1 MPATGAVRAGRVG
14 DPPDPA
20 AVLGHLAEFARIADR
35 NGGTRASGTPGHDES
50 VDYVADLLRG
60 AGFDVAVREFPITYA
75 ETLAERLVVAGEELD
90 VTVMRYS
97 PNTPPGGITAT
108 LSVLPPGRTRGCD
121 PADFAGGAHA
131 GRIVLVERGGCPHA
145 RKQQNAAA
153 AGAAGVLVHNTDDE
167 WLLGTLVSP
176 DEARIPTG
184 GISRALGE
192 QLRSMAGAPVTLDL
206 CMSAEPR
213 TSRTVVAQTRTG
225 RRDNVVMAGA
235 HLDSVVE
242 GPGINDAAT
251 GCAALLETALRLG
264 PTPPVANAVRFAW
277 WGAEEFGQVGSTEYV
292 EGLGTGQRLDIA
304 LYLNVDML
312 GSSNGGYFV
321 FSGADLGDRAPAG
334 CAALEAAF
342 RDALAGRGVASEPLS
357 LVGGF
362 DHMPFVDAGIAAG
375 GLYTGATGIKTADQA
390 AKWGGTAGL
399 AFDPGYHRAADDL
412 DNVDRTALAHNT
424 AALAAVTARYAAD
437 TTGLPDRA
445 ARSAARST
453 LTHKEK
459 P

>member
-1 MPATGAVRAGRVG
+1 MSATGVRAEPAGI
-14 DPPDPA
+14 A
-20 AVLGHLAEFARIADR
+20 AVLGHLTELQRIADR
-35 NGGTRASGTPGHDES
+35 NGGTRASGTPGHEES
-50 VDYVADLLRG
+50 VDYVAGLLTA

-75 ETLAERLVVAGEELD
+75 ETVAERLVVAGEELE

-97 PNTPPGGITAT
+97 PNTPPGGISAP

-121 PADFAGGAHA
+121 PADFADGDHT

-153 AGAAGVLVHNTDDE
+153 AGAAGVLVHNTNDE
-167 WLLGTLVSP
+167 WLLGTLVSD

-184 GISRALGE
+184 GVSRVLGE
-192 QLRSMAGAPVTLDL
+192 RLRTMAGAPVTLDL
-206 CMSAEPR
+206 RMSSAPR
-213 TSRTVVAQTRTG
+213 TSRTVIAQTRTG
-225 RRDNVVMAGA
+225 AFDNVVMAGA

-264 PTPPVANAVRFAW
+264 PNPDVANAVRFAW

-292 EGLGTGQRLDIA
+292 ESRTDEERLDIA

-321 FSGADLGDRAPAG
+321 FSGADLGDRAPLG
-334 CAALEAAF
+334 CAAIEAAF
-342 RDALAGRGVASEPLS
+342 RDALAEQGVASEPLS

-362 DHMPFVDAGIAAG
+362 DHMPFVAAGIPAG
-375 GLYTGATGIKTADQA
+375 GLYTGATAIKTPAQA
-390 AKWGGTAGL
+390 AKWGGTAGIP
-399 AFDPGYHRAADDL
+399 FDPGYHRAADDL
-412 DNVDRTALAHNT
+412 HNVDRVALAANT
-424 AALAAVTARYAAD
+424 AALAAVTARYAAG
-437 TTGLPDRA
+437 TGDLPGRA
-445 ARSAARST
+445 ARAATRT
-453 LTHKEK
+453 R
-459 P
+459 

>member
-1 MPATGAVRAGRVG
+1 MSATGVRTEPAGIE
-14 DPPDPA
+14 
-20 AVLGHLAEFARIADR
+20 AVLGHLAELLRIADR
-35 NGGTRASGTPGHDES
+35 NGGTRASGTPGHEES
-50 VDYVADLLRG
+50 VDYVADLLTA
-60 AGFDVAVREFPITYA
+60 AGFDVTVREFPITYA
-75 ETLAERLVVAGEELD
+75 ETVAERLVVAGEELD

-97 PNTPPGGITAT
+97 PNTPPGGITAE
-108 LSVLPPGRTRGCD
+108 LSVLPPGHTRGCD
-121 PADFAGGAHA
+121 PADFADGDHT

-153 AGAAGVLVHNTDDE
+153 AGAAGVLVHNTNDE
-167 WLLGTLVSP
+167 WLLGTLVSN

-184 GISRALGE
+184 GVSRALGE
-192 QLRSMAGAPVTLDL
+192 RLRTMAGAPVTLDL
-206 CMSAEPR
+206 RMSSEPR
-213 TSRTVVAQTRTG
+213 TSRTVIAQTRTG
-225 RRDNVVMAGA
+225 GRDNVVRAGA

-264 PTPPVANAVRFAW
+264 PAPAVTNAVRFAW

-292 EGLGTGQRLDIA
+292 ESLTDEERLDIA

-321 FSGADLGDRAPAG
+321 FSGAGLGDRAPLG
-334 CAALEAAF
+334 CAAVESAF
-342 RDALAGRGVASEPLS
+342 RDALAAQGVASEPLS

-362 DHMPFVDAGIAAG
+362 DHMPFVDVGIPAG
-375 GLYTGATGIKTADQA
+375 GLYTGATAIKTPAQA
-390 AKWGGTAGL
+390 AKWGGTAGV

-412 DNVDRTALAHNT
+412 HNVDRVALAANT

-437 TTGLPDRA
+437 TGDLPGRA
-445 ARSAARST
+445 ARAAAGKR
-453 LTHKEK
+453 
-459 P
+459 